1 MSISNIID
9 PLTRKFYPQLIPPP
23 VVSVP
28 NLNAVLGAGNS
39 AGSQTI
45 ENLDNLETQKIYQG
59 NYLQLELGEA
69 GDTVLL
75 KGTTPLGVLHVGNG
89 VSIEKLPVGVN
100 NSVLVADNTQPL
112 GVKWANETGDVE
124 SVSAGTNISLS
135 GTGVNP
141 IVNLASP
148 LTSNLSFGG
157 VSIVD
162 NASQVGTAGQVLTCG
177 AGGLTLWASL
187 PAPPATEDL
196 ATTLLAGN
204 SAGATDIDLNDN
216 TLLKC
221 AEITSTAD
229 LLLNPTGSID
239 ANGKTLNMTNGE
251 IHNCPLIHSQ
261 NNSDL
266 DLEAKGTGNLVLIT
280 NNTDRLT
287 INDTGD
293 WTISGGT
300 GNVGEAL
307 LSNGVGV
314 SPSWGAIPAPSYT
327 WQTWTP
333 TFTGLTTG
341 NGTLNARYLQ
351 IGPLTTVYVS
361 FVLGST
367 SSITGGVVITNL
379 PVNANFSNI
388 NAGIGTA
395 LSGYLTMRDD
405 SPAQTV
411 YGFCSYSGVSSVELR
426 PFYLSGNYQ
435 IVSQINATSPF
446 TWAQS
451 DEFWLSFSYHSV

>member
-1 MSISNIID
+1 MSISNVID
-9 PLTRKFYPQLIPPP
+9 PLTRQFYPELIPPP
-23 VVSVP
+23 AVSVP
-28 NLNAVLGAGNS
+28 TLNAVLAVGNS
-39 AGSQTI
+39 AGAQTI
-45 ENLDNLETQKIYQG
+45 EDLDELETQKIYQG
-59 NYLQLELGEA
+59 NYLQLELGES

-89 VSIEKLPVGVN
+89 VSIEKLPLGAN
-100 NSVLVADNTQPL
+100 NSVLVADNTMPL

-124 SVSAGTNISLS
+124 SVSAGTNVSLT

-148 LTSNLSFGG
+148 LTSNLDMGG
-157 VSIVD
+157 VSLVD
-162 NASQVGTAGQVLTCG
+162 SVASVGTAGQYLTAG
-177 AGGLTLWASL
+177 AGGLTLWATL

-261 NNSDL
+261 NNNDI
-266 DLEAKGTGNLVLIT
+266 DIEAKGTGNVVLKT
-280 NNTDRLT
+280 SNTDRL
-287 INDTGD
+287 IVNDTGE
-293 WTISGGT
+293 WTINGGSGT
-300 GNVGEAL
+300 AGEVL
-307 LSNGVGV
+307 TSNGAGV
-314 SPSWGAIPAPSYT
+314 SPSWTSVPAPSYT

-367 SSITGGVVITNL
+367 SLITGGVVITNL
-379 PVNANFSNI
+379 PINANFSNI
-388 NAGIGTA
+388 NSGIGTA
-395 LSGYLTMRDD
+395 LSGYLTMRDA

-411 YGFCSYSGVSSVELR
+411 YGFCSYSGTASVELR

-435 IVSQINATSPF
+435 IVSQLNATTPF
-446 TWAQS
+446 TWAS
-451 DEFWLSFSYHSV
+451 GDEFWLSFSYHSI